1 MRVAAHGDNTGTE
14 CGNSKMLGSLI
25 KIQTSLLYGSHL
37 LHNAQV
43 CAKLQLS
50 PVFGECPVLIITWPL
65 VLTNFYILMGF
76 MKRRESSRER
86 GRRRLSARS
95 NQGVPGW
102 VSLAECPSRSGSTH
116 K

>member
-1 MRVAAHGDNTGTE
+1 MRVAAHSDNTGAE

-43 CAKLQLS
+43 CAKQHS
-50 PVFGECPVLIITWPL
+50 SSVFGERPSLIITWPL
-65 VLTNFYILMGF
+65 GAKLPLHEKKG
-76 MKRRESSRER
+76 K
-86 GRRRLSARS
+86 L
-95 NQGVPGW
+95 QGEGKTE
-102 VSLAECPSRSGSTH
+102 AQCQ